1 MCTGPHVHFEVI
13 VGGVLVNPLRYL

>member
-13 VGGVLVNPLRYL
+13 ANGVIDNPLRYL